1 MAQRDWVLEHI
12 QKYRESDGE
21 EGHIWKGVD
30 GKQNL
35 PCLLLETTGGKTGE
49 ARTTALIYGQDGDR
63 YVIVASR
70 GGTPTHPL
78 WYRNLVANPEVAL
91 QVGAERFAARART
104 AAGEER
110 ASLWRLMAEIFP
122 TYDHYHE
129 KAKATREIPVVVLER
144 I

>member
-78 WYRNLVANPEVAL
+78 WYRTLVANPEVAL
-91 QVGAERFAARART
+91 QVGAERFAARAGDKVPAQSHMPRLVSQTRFPPFSALFT
-104 AAGEER
+104 AIGALIHVE
-110 ASLWRLMAEIFP
+110 
-122 TYDHYHE
+122 
-129 KAKATREIPVVVLER
+129 
-144 I
+144 

>member
-12 QKYRESDGE
+12 RKYRESDGE
-21 EGHIWKGVD
+21 EGHIWAGVD

-35 PCLLLETTGGKTGE
+35 PCLLLTTTGQKSGE
-49 ARTTALIYGQDGDR
+49 ARTTALIYGRDGDAC
-63 YVIVASR
+63 VIVASR

-78 WYRNLVANPEVAL
+78 WYRNLVANPEVDL
-91 QVGAERFAARART
+91 QVGADKFKARART
-104 AAGEER
+104 AEGEER
-110 ASLWRLMAEIFP
+110 ARLWRLMAEIFP
-122 TYDHYHE
+122 TYDDYRE